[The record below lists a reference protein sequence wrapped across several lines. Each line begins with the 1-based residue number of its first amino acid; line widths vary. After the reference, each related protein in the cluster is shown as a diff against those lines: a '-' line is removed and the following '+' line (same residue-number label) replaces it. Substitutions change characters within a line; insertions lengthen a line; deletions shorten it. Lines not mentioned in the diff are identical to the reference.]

1 MDPEQATK
9 AKRLAEYFETLAAGP
24 SSEIPVRRYA

>member
-1 MDPEQATK
+1 MDPEQAAK
-9 AKRLAEYFETLAAGP
+9 AKRLAEYFETLAASP